1 MLLVGVWNFNRQLA
15 PKNVDSV
22 EYNLP
27 TSNCIVLEVSDNWV
41 DTWSK
46 AAVKKD
52 LVIVKITTS
61 LHGPKERLERPTQFP
76 ILRLNLRDSTL
87 RSF

>member
-1 MLLVGVWNFNRQLA
+1 MVVGYNLRYLFIFLNLIVWN
-15 PKNVDSV
+15 
-22 EYNLP
+22 
-27 TSNCIVLEVSDNWV
+27 SDNWV

-52 LVIVKITTS
+52 LVTVKITTS